1 MTRHKAYTKIP
12 FAALFFAATL
22 ISPALHALNIPDY
35 RFHTMPET
43 SYYGGIHSIAKDS
56 VGRMWFSG
64 YDALFMYNGTSFV
77 RMTDLVTNLSPNSYW
92 SYGQVITDNRKGL
105 YVGTNQ
111 GLLRFDYRKLE
122 FEFVLEGNIGS
133 VTANNDG
140 TVWLIRNNGIES
152 FSPERLPA
160 VTRYPMPP
168 EMSAPGRTLTLVCTK
183 EYVYAASGGDLYRLN
198 RETGQYVL
206 FASVGGGSCVIR
218 DVMECNGS
226 VYVLTLMDGLYECDG
241 NGRIGRYFR
250 LPLEYEKSAGAKEL
264 HLDSQGIIWVATQS
278 GLLLLE
284 PLTASTQLLRSDLHY
299 PYSLPNNSVWSIFPD
314 PDGGIWV
321 GTYGGKLAY
330 MTFADNGV
338 DYFKATPGGLNHP
351 IVSCFEE
358 DTEGNLWIG
367 TEGGGINRWDRRDG
381 RFVYYTQESRCGLT
395 SNMIKKLW
403 HDGNDRLLVSAF
415 NGGMRVFD
423 ERQGRFSDLHMNHPA
438 SGQPLSVYDF
448 AKEGDR
454 GIWLTD
460 PDAELMYKDASTG
473 RVETVRLT
481 DAQGNAVRI
490 HIETLFHD
498 ERGNLWLVGHDG
510 AYVVDPATRRILKRH
525 YIAEAP
531 YSVNNLCSYCVTS
544 DSDIWFGTRGG
555 GVNLLRR
562 NGSYVN
568 FRDRN
573 GEGLEGKTVFGILE
587 DTPSKDVWF
596 STNDGLYYYDHTD
609 GVIRKSQI
617 DIPNRCGAYYV
628 RACYKT
634 SKGEMLFG
642 GTDGFILFTPGKIK
656 YNDQKPKVYF
666 TDLLINSRP
675 AVPGAKNSPLEK
687 AISTL
692 SYRGGE
698 GDVIELSH
706 RQSNFEIRFSAN
718 SYLNAEKNQYA
729 YRLLGHSER
738 WSLLPQGQ
746 KAVQFFNLPA
756 GNYVFEVKAAN
767 NDGLWGDEVS
777 ALGFRVHPS
786 PFLSRWAYLVYAAL
800 LSAVAYFIWRYFT
813 NKKIFE
819 QRLELE
825 RIKEQ
830 NMKQLTQARINFF
843 TNISHDLKTPLTL
856 VVDPLKQLKEHLPA
870 NAPGNAY
877 VHLIEKNVGRIQRM
891 ISQLLQF
898 REIESQKITLN
909 RQPGDLIRFIDSI
922 FSLFEFYANKKGI
935 ETGFNSQYESF
946 YTKFDHDVIEKIFT
960 NLFSNA
966 IKYASENGYVG
977 VRIYPARQ
985 DQRPESAPPAAGTEY
1000 IAFTV
1005 TNTGAEIPDDK
1016 KEAIFESFNHLS
1028 DRRPQFE
1035 SSSGLGLAI
1044 VKELVGNLNGTI
1056 TLRSGNS
1063 KVAFTVVLPF
1073 TLNAEKTDSAAESYE
1088 YTVSEIDN
1096 LLTESDVMAQ
1106 RPARPQGVQ
1115 HRGHRGRPQ
1124 PAELPRT
1131 TAVETLQ
1138 RIHRGKRQRR
1148 HRQSGENLPP
1158 DRHHR
1163 PDDARSRRLRGMP
1176 LAAFEHQDQPY
1187 PGDHA
1192 FGPGQKHR
1200 KQDQGAGMRSQ
1211 RVHRQAL
1218 RYGFPAQTGCQPH
1231 PHPAGT
1237 QGALQQE
1244 VHRRTVE
1251 DHHFVDGRGTAEKG
1265 DELHRTEHGQQ
1276 RLQRGLVRVGHV
1288 DRTHAPLPEDQRHH
1302 GHVDQGVHHGRP
1314 AETVGPAAPGVGP
1327 DHLRDLGPDG
1337 IRQSQIFQHLFQ
1349 TAFRTD
1355 PIRI

>member
-77 RMTDLVTNLSPNSYW
+77 RMTDLVTNLLPNSYW

-111 GLLRFDYRKLE
+111 GLLRFNYRKLE

-218 DVMECNGS
+218 DVVECNGS

-367 TEGGGINRWDRRDG
+367 TEGGGGINRWD
-381 RFVYYTQESRCGLT
+381 
-395 SNMIKKLW
+395 
-403 HDGNDRLLVSAF
+403 
-415 NGGMRVFD
+415 
-423 ERQGRFSDLHMNHPA
+423 
-438 SGQPLSVYDF
+438 
-448 AKEGDR
+448 
-454 GIWLTD
+454 
-460 PDAELMYKDASTG
+460 
-473 RVETVRLT
+473 
-481 DAQGNAVRI
+481 
-490 HIETLFHD
+490 
-498 ERGNLWLVGHDG
+498 
-510 AYVVDPATRRILKRH
+510 
-525 YIAEAP
+525 
-531 YSVNNLCSYCVTS
+531 
-544 DSDIWFGTRGG
+544 
-555 GVNLLRR
+555 RR

-706 RQSNFEIRFSAN
+706 RESNFEIRFSAN

-1096 LLTESDVMAQ
+1096 LLTESDVMA
-1106 RPARPQGVQ
+1106 P
-1115 HRGHRGRPQ
+1115 
-1124 PAELPRT
+1124 
-1131 TAVETLQ
+1131 
-1138 RIHRGKRQRR
+1138 
-1148 HRQSGENLPP
+1148 N
-1158 DRHHR
+1158 DRHDR
-1163 PDDARSRRLRGMP
+1163 KACNIVVIEDDPNLRSYLEQRLSKHYNVYTAANGSEGIAKAERICPQIVITDLMMP
-1176 LAAFEHQDQPY
+1176 EADGFEVCRSLRSNIKTSHIPVIMLSALGKNTENKIKALECGANVFIDKPF
-1187 PGDHA
+1187 DMD
-1192 FGPGQKHR
+1192 FLL
-1200 KQDQGAGMRSQ
+1200 KQVANLIRSQ
-1211 RVHRQAL
+1211 QELKERYSKKYIAEPSKITISSMDEELLKKAMNYIERNMDNSDYNVDSFVSDMSIGRTLLYQKINDITGMSIKEFIMDVRLKRSAQLL
-1218 RYGFPAQTGCQPH
+1218 RESDLTISEISVLTGFANPKYFSICFK
-1231 PHPAGT
+1231 
-1237 QGALQQE
+1237 
-1244 VHRRTVE
+1244 R
-1251 DHHFVDGRGTAEKG
+1251 HF
-1265 DELHRTEHGQQ
+1265 ELTPSEFKKK
-1276 RLQRGLVRVGHV
+1276 
-1288 DRTHAPLPEDQRHH
+1288 
-1302 GHVDQGVHHGRP
+1302 
-1314 AETVGPAAPGVGP
+1314 
-1327 DHLRDLGPDG
+1327 
-1337 IRQSQIFQHLFQ
+1337 S
-1349 TAFRTD
+1349 
-1355 PIRI
+1355 